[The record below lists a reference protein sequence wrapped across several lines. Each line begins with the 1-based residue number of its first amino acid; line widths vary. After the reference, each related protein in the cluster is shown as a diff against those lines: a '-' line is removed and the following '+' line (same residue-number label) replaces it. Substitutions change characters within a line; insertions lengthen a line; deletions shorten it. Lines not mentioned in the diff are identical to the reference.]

1 MQPAVNSARR
11 RASLGASGVALV
23 LCACGDGRVASDA
36 DEEFARDASA
46 DVWRG
51 DDVEEARDGAVM
63 DACAPRCEGVECG
76 DDGCGGLC
84 GACPISL
91 TCNAGRCGI
100 ADGGCAA
107 GVVRACYTGRSETL
121 GVGRCRGGAQTCGP
135 LGAWDRGCAGDV
147 RPVAEVCGNGVDDD
161 CDGVVDESC
170 ERVETVVVSGRVS
183 FERRRSNATRTGWGA
198 VETVGAGGF
207 AVYAMRGDTMVG
219 AAVTSVVAGDEGKF
233 SLRVPTAL
241 QSDDRIVVAAVMEGE
256 SGALDLA
263 LVSPGL
269 SRGAW
274 PAFRRST
281 VEPPRA
287 WSWSWKTSEVAGGA
301 LGLHIAEREG
311 SGVASVF
318 DVARRTVVAARR
330 AYRDEPTRTL
340 MVWMAPGVEWSCGAC
355 FTGDAADVFGQW
367 FEGQIAFPSGADET
381 QWADAVVAHEV
392 GHWVMN
398 SYGVSPREVGAHAF
412 NMALAPGLAWSEGYA
427 TWFGSVVRND
437 PVYLDRQRGTTFW
450 LDIAARRL
458 GRGSSEITPWT
469 RPDPRA
475 GLLQGLSETE
485 VSAILWAIDPTGS
498 RDALHRAFNSP
509 RMMQRPFA
517 RGYISAING
526 STPVLPDFLD
536 ALACAGTSAAV
547 IDSATRG
554 DYPYPS
560 RAPDCRVGSRGMSSP
575 LDVSLRLEGA
585 PERAPDGSLRATLV
599 ARAVQHAWLP
609 SPIRAAITLPATARI
624 DGAASWRIDASG
636 PETVSERRF
645 SVRYLDGTTEPL
657 SFTVSARDESMG
669 AHGEARWRWGAA
681 EPSLVP
687 VDADGPSLVVRARDL
702 GRSVSMRPRGAT
714 LIRGRGAAGGC
725 SAR

>member
-1 MQPAVNSARR
+1 MRPDVSSARPFGVLR
-11 RASLGASGVALV
+11 WASAAFALGA
-23 LCACGDGRVASDA
+23 CGGGSAPVDAAAAQDADSASIAVEDASDA
-36 DEEFARDASA
+36 PL
-46 DVWRG
+46 V
-51 DDVEEARDGAVM
+51 
-63 DACAPRCEGVECG
+63 DACVPRCEGVECG

-100 ADGGCAA
+100 ADGGCAVGA
-107 GVVRACYTGRSETL
+107 SRECYTAPSETL
-121 GVGRCRGGAQTCGP
+121 GVGRCRAGAQTCGP
-135 LGAWDRGCAGDV
+135 LGAWDRGCAGEV
-147 RPVAEVCGNGVDDD
+147 RPVAERCGNEVDDD
-161 CDGVVDESC
+161 CDGAVDESC
-170 ERVETVVVSGRVS
+170 EPVETATVSGRVS
-183 FERRRSNATRTGWGA
+183 FERRRSNAARTGWGA
-198 VETVGAGGF
+198 LETVGAGGF
-207 AVYAMRGDTMVG
+207 AVYAMRGDAMVG
-219 AAVTSVVAGDEGKF
+219 STVTSVVAGDEGKF

-241 QSDDRIVVAAVMEGE
+241 RPDDRIVVSAVMEGE
-256 SGALDLA
+256 TGALDLA

-269 SRGAW
+269 ARGAW
-274 PAFRRST
+274 PEFRRST
-281 VEPPRA
+281 AEAPRA
-287 WSWSWKTSEVAGGA
+287 WSWSWKTSEIVGEAMD
-301 LGLHIAEREG
+301 LHIAEREG

-330 AYRDEPTRTL
+330 AFSDRPKRSL
-340 MVWMAPGVEWSCGAC
+340 VVWMAPGVEWSCGAC
-355 FTGDAADVFGQW
+355 CTSVAADVFGQW

-381 QWADAVVAHEV
+381 QWSDSVVAHEV

-398 SYGVSPREVGAHAF
+398 SYGVSPREGGAHSA
-412 NMALAPGLAWSEGYA
+412 NMPLAPGLAWSEGYA
-427 TWFGSVVRND
+427 TWFGAVVRND
-437 PVYLDRQRGTTFW
+437 PVYLDRQGGTTFW
-450 LDIAARRL
+450 LDIAARRFA
-458 GRGSSEITPWT
+458 RGSTEITPWT

-498 RDALHRAFNSP
+498 RDALHRAFVSP
-509 RMMQRPFA
+509 RMMERPFA
-517 RGYISAING
+517 RGYISAFNG

-560 RAPDCRVGSRGMSSP
+560 RAPDCRVGSRGMSAP

-609 SPIRAAITLPATARI
+609 SPIRAAITLPSTARI
-624 DGAASWRIDASG
+624 DGATSWRIDAAG

-645 SVRYLDGTTEPL
+645 SVRYLDATTEPL
-657 SFTVSARDESMG
+657 ALTVSARDESMG
-669 AHGEARWRWGAA
+669 AHGEARFRWGAD
-681 EPSLVP
+681 EPLIAT
-687 VDADGPSLVVRARDL
+687 VDADGPTLVVRGRGV
-702 GRSVSMRPRGAT
+702 GRSVSMRPRDAT
-714 LIRGRGAAGGC
+714 LIRGREVGVDR